1 MEKSKTPDASK
12 ALGLVAVV
20 NDHIKDL
27 KRCVPLMA
35 KLNVPLMA
43 KLNLVNV
50 SKEMQKAADELRV
63 AVAAETS
70 ALKKGRKTV
79 HLYVQEGG
87 SSTEIYLHAFNT
99 AKQAAAGRRS
109 CAAASYGTSQV
120 VSAPASLVDHP
131 EFFNVVEALLKGSL
145 DVSYGDAE

>member
-35 KLNVPLMA
+35 KL
-43 KLNLVNV
+43 KLVNA